1 MLLVQNQKSKNYFEI
16 TTKPFVTF
24 EYSKLIDAIEYLN
37 CFVKDEPERI
47 FSSGDHEAFLA
58 LVFIAKNISVYKE
71 QINFEIFL
79 SNNFDATFTRLLMR
93 LYEKRDELDFE
104 ASRRHVQ
111 VFTYL
116 LFVINDTLLKSIK
129 FCHRFVQNGG
139 FSACLL
145 FLGDEQFITR
155 NLHTKIA
162 AFAPDI
168 SPARLADILTMIITN
183 LVMTCDTYKSKWS
196 NLRAVEILLRIA
208 LLSPS
213 SKFNVYTTIPFILND
228 EHIESS
234 SSFES
239 NVEINAIIDVLVEMM
254 ANARKE
260 FDRGDFNRLSF
271 QIVLKDRAQN
281 FSIHFVRRNNGTE
294 ISLDYLLDCLF
305 KLAVNDKVK
314 EEIYFRGDMGKCL
327 KTILERGFC
336 FCL

>member
-16 TTKPFVTF
+16 TNKPFVTF

-47 FSSGDHEAFLA
+47 FSSDDNEAFLA
-58 LVFIAKNISVYKE
+58 LVFIAKNISVHKE

-93 LYEKRDELDFE
+93 LYEKRGELDFERGE

-129 FCHRFVQNGG
+129 FCHLFVQNGG
-139 FSACLL
+139 LSVCLL

-155 NLHTKIA
+155 NLQTKIA
-162 AFAPDI
+162 AFAPEI

-228 EHIESS
+228 EQIE
-234 SSFES
+234 FN
-239 NVEINAIIDVLVEMM
+239 NVEINSIIDVLVEMM
-254 ANARKE
+254 ANARRE